1 MRKDILA
8 TGIDLTRAIE
18 RHIEEKVNS
27 LDKFIDSN
35 DESAY
40 AKVEVEKTTNHH
52 QKGEVFRAEINLH
65 IAGADFRAESTAED
79 LYNAIDEVRDEMSK
93 EVRRHKGKKEAKWK
107 QGARAIKRLLRRE

>member
-1 MRKDILA
+1 MKKDVLA
-8 TGIDLTRAIE
+8 TGIDLTRAIN
-18 RHIEEKVNS
+18 RHIEDKVNS

-40 AKVEVEKTTNHH
+40 ARVEVEKTTNHH

-79 LYNAIDEVRDEMSK
+79 LYVAIDEVKEEMSK
-93 EVRRHKGKKEAKWK
+93 ELRRNKGKKETKWK
-107 QGARAIKRLLRRE
+107 RGARAIKKLLRRE